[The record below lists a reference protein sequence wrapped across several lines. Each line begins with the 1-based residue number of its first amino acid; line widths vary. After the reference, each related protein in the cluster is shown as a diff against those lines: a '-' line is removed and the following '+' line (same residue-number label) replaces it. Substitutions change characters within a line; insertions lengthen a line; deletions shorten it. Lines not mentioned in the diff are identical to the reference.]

1 MHQAAAGVHFELAV
15 WLFMLAST
23 ISPCHFS
30 LQQFLAFG
38 KTIFWIEYLDELTSL
53 IP

>member
-23 ISPCHFS
+23 ISPCH
-30 LQQFLAFG
+30 AFG